1 MSEAPRMEGDPWVA
15 LVADDEPDIR
25 ELLATLLRR
34 DGFTVVV
41 AGDGEEALKL
51 AYERRPDVAVVD
63 VAMPKLDGYATTRA
77 LRAHPDTADTK
88 KGEDKPAK

>member
-34 DGFTVVV
+34 DGFTVLV
-41 AGDGEEALKL
+41 AGDGE
-51 AYERRPDVAVVD
+51 
-63 VAMPKLDGYATTRA
+63 
-77 LRAHPDTADTK
+77 
-88 KGEDKPAK
+88 